1 VRLQRLVT
9 PVTEATS
16 WTVIGDDGE
25 PVVPVEAYLVHLT
38 ALERSPETVRCYA
51 ISLKLWF
58 EFLARAGLA
67 WDGVSIEDVSAFVA
81 WLRAPTPSPD
91 LTATQARR
99 RSPVTVNRYL
109 AGVFGFYD
117 FHARHGVALASGLV
131 AYRRSGRASYKPFLY
146 HATAGNP
153 IPTRPFKLAVPG
165 RQPRTLSADQIIAV
179 ISACEHL
186 RDRFLVS
193 LLAETGMRI
202 GQALGLRHSD
212 FVSRACEVHIVPR
225 DDNANGARAKTHQEA
240 VLPVSAS
247 LVRLYSA
254 YMHNEYGD
262 LDSDY
267 VFVNLFAEPRGRPL
281 TYQAAHKLAERL
293 SARSGVYFTWHM
305 FRHSVATDMI
315 RHRVPVEIVAKLL
328 TQSSSATTSSTYVH
342 LDVTDLRQALRQ
354 AGFWG
359 DTDDEAR

>member
-1 VRLQRLVT
+1 MRLQRLVM
-9 PVTEATS
+9 PETEAVS
-16 WTVIGDDGE
+16 WTVIGDDAE
-25 PVVPVEAYLVHLT
+25 PVAPIEAYLVHLT
-38 ALERSPETVRCYA
+38 ALERSPETVRAYA

-58 EFLARAGLA
+58 EFLARVGLA
-67 WDGVSIEDVSAFVA
+67 WDGVSIEDVSSFVA

-91 LTATQARR
+91 VAATQARR

-117 FHARHGVALASGLV
+117 FHARHGVAVASGLV
-131 AYRRSGRASYKPFLY
+131 AWRRGGRGSYKPFLY

-153 IPTRPFKLAVPG
+153 IPTRPLKLTVPG
-165 RQPRTLSADQIIAV
+165 RRPRTLSTGEVAAV
-179 ISACEHL
+179 LSACEHL

-202 GQALGLRHSD
+202 GQALGLRHRD

-225 DDNANGARAKTHQEA
+225 DDNANGARAKTRQEA
-240 VLPVSAS
+240 VVPVSAP

-254 YMHNEYGD
+254 YLHNEYGD

-267 VFVNLFAEPRGRPL
+267 VFVNLFADPRGRPL
-281 TYQAAHKLAERL
+281 SYQAVHKLAERL
-293 SARSGVYFTWHM
+293 RARSGVSFTWHM
-305 FRHSVATDMI
+305 FRHSVASDMI

-342 LDVTDLRQALRQ
+342 LDVTDLREALRQ
-354 AGFWG
+354 AGVWD
-359 DTDDEAR
+359 DTDDEQP

>member
-1 VRLQRLVT
+1 MRLQRLVM
-9 PVTEATS
+9 PVNEATS

-25 PVVPVEAYLVHLT
+25 PVAAIEAYLVHLT
-38 ALERSPETVRCYA
+38 ALERSPETVRAYA

-58 EFLARAGLA
+58 EFLARSVLA
-67 WDGVSIEDVSAFVA
+67 WDAVGIEDVSSFVA

-91 LTATQARR
+91 LAATGSRR
-99 RSPVTVNRYL
+99 RSAVTVNRYL

-131 AYRRSGRASYKPFLY
+131 AWRRSGRGSYRPFLY

-153 IPTRPFKLAVPG
+153 IPTRPLKLTVPQ
-165 RQPRTLSADQIIAV
+165 RKPRTLSAEQIAAILA
-179 ISACEHL
+179 ACEHL
-186 RDRFLVS
+186 RDRFLVALVS
-193 LLAETGMRI
+193 ETGMRI

-240 VLPVSAS
+240 VLPVSAP

-281 TYQAAHKLAERL
+281 TYQAVHKLAERL
-293 SARSGVYFTWHM
+293 TARSGVDFTWHM
-305 FRHSVATDMI
+305 FRHSVASDMI
-315 RHRVPVEIVAKLL
+315 RNNVPVEIVAKLL

-354 AGFWG
+354 AGFFD
-359 DTDDEAR
+359 DTDDEPQ